1 MASLAILLATYNNE
15 AHVEALIDSI
25 LASDYRHF
33 QLVVRDDCSSD
44 GTPGLILPYAES
56 DARVSV
62 TLAKTQSGGAQNNF
76 FRLLLDAPDCDAL
89 MFADADDVW
98 LPDKIGKTVA
108 RMRSAEAEAGAG
120 TPILVHGDLAVVD
133 AELRTI
139 APSLF
144 AYEKL
149 SPERKSLKNLL
160 CQNNVTGCT
169 VMINRALRAL
179 VPAQP
184 AHSVMHDWWLALV
197 AAAFGRIEVID
208 EPLLLYRQ
216 HGDNQVGAYDA
227 RDPLLAAKKL
237 SRTAHIREVYAS
249 MFAQASCFADV
260 FADRLSPE
268 QTALCRAYAALAD
281 KGKLGRIA
289 ALLRHG
295 FYKNTLTRNLGQ
307 FLAI

>member
-1 MASLAILLATYNNE
+1 MASLAILLASYNNG
-15 AHVEALIDSI
+15 AHIEALLDSI
-25 LASDYRHF
+25 LASTYRDF

-44 GTPGLILPYAES
+44 NTAGLVSVCAKK
-56 DARVSV
+56 DARV
-62 TLAKTQSGGAQNNF
+62 TLTRAQAQSGGAQNNF
-76 FRLLLDAPDCDAL
+76 FRLLLDAPDCDYL

-98 LPDKIGKTVA
+98 LPGKVEKTLA
-108 RMRSAEAEAGAG
+108 RMQRAEAESGAQ

-169 VMINRALRAL
+169 VMINRALRRL

-184 AHSVMHDWWLALV
+184 AHSVMHDWWLALI
-197 AAAFGRIEVID
+197 AAAFGRIEVIG

-216 HGDNQVGAYDA
+216 HGDNQVGAYNA
-227 RDPLLAAKKL
+227 HDPLLAAKKL
-237 SRTAHIREVYAS
+237 SRTSRVKAVYAA
-249 MFAQASCFADV
+249 MFAQAGCFADV
-260 FADRLSPE
+260 FADRLTPE
-268 QTALCRAYAALAD
+268 QTALCRAYAAMAD
-281 KGKLGRIA
+281 KGKLGRVA
-289 ALLRHG
+289 AVLRHG
-295 FYKNTLTRNLGQ
+295 FYKNTFPRNLGQ